1 MKKKKARTSYLQR
14 AEQQYPDVPLFKQK
28 IIAKFL
34 EAQDELRRLKKALCK
49 SGTAVG
55 FYQGLTP

>member
-14 AEQQYPDVPLFKQK
+14 AKRQYPDVPLFKQK

-34 EAQDELRRLKKALCK
+34 EAQDELRRLKKRYAK
-49 SGTAVG
+49 A
-55 FYQGLTP
+55 GLPLVFIRD